1 MASGVSLRT
10 KLVLFRFDVRDNTTS
25 CPYRHYRSGRCC
37 ETILSDAIR
46 EILIRK
52 ESCSEIYLRID
63 SIRKLQGGE
72 KIFPYILWYFSFIPC
87 YSFVRVIYFPTRS
100 RFFERASVK
109 FARFPG
115 GKEAG
120 GESDRTRRKERL
132 ISGWMGERY
141 GSTQLKLRW
150 NYFPVNRGHVL
161 RSDTSKEAAARY
173 QPCFSRF
180 RPLCTPTCRHSFAFL
195 LYNWHCSVL
204 LRRKQLFRDKCIVAF
219 DRNRKAEE
227 KLERNIGR
235 GF

>member
-1 MASGVSLRT
+1 MIFLIYTLLLVRTSNLFSNKISILR
-10 KLVLFRFDVRDNTTS
+10 KSV
-25 CPYRHYRSGRCC
+25 
-37 ETILSDAIR
+37 R
-46 EILIRK
+46 EICTVCGWRK
-52 ESCSEIYLRID
+52 
-63 SIRKLQGGE
+63 
-72 KIFPYILWYFSFIPC
+72 
-87 YSFVRVIYFPTRS
+87 
-100 RFFERASVK
+100 RA
-109 FARFPG
+109 F
-115 GKEAG
+115 
-120 GESDRTRRKERL
+120 DRTRRKERL

>member
-1 MASGVSLRT
+1 MIFLIYTLLLVRTSNLFSNKISILR
-10 KLVLFRFDVRDNTTS
+10 KSV
-25 CPYRHYRSGRCC
+25 
-37 ETILSDAIR
+37 R
-46 EILIRK
+46 EICTVSGWEGSGWRK
-52 ESCSEIYLRID
+52 
-63 SIRKLQGGE
+63 
-72 KIFPYILWYFSFIPC
+72 
-87 YSFVRVIYFPTRS
+87 
-100 RFFERASVK
+100 RAL
-109 FARFPG
+109 
-115 GKEAG
+115 
-120 GESDRTRRKERL
+120 DRTRRKERL